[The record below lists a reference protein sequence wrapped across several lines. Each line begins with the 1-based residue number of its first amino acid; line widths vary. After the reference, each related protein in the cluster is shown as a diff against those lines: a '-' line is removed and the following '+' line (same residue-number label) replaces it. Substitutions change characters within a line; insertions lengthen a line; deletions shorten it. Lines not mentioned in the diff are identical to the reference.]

1 MNALEMLRE
10 DHDAVIGMLDKLR
23 DGAGG
28 AEGSMTERKRL
39 ATALVIAE
47 SRHEAAE
54 ERVVWPV
61 VRRMVEGGDALAD
74 AAIKQES
81 DSKALLRDIDAGDA
95 GSAEFERALAEFD
108 VAAREHIEFEET
120 LVWPSLRETVNG
132 QQLAAMGNELELAR
146 WTVPTRPHP
155 RASAKAG
162 VQKTLGAVA
171 SAVDRTRDRM
181 TGRHKDAP

>member
-28 AEGSMTERKRL
+28 AEGSLTERKRL

-47 SRHEAAE
+47 SRHEAAA
-54 ERVVWPV
+54 ERVVRPV

-81 DSKALLRDIDAGDA
+81 DGKALLRDIDAGDA
-95 GSAEFERALAEFD
+95 GSEAVSTCEAGRRDARAWWRVVKEQHDDRRACPPYDPLSRTHFRDGGGAGRRD
-108 VAAREHIEFEET
+108 AG
-120 LVWPSLRETVNG
+120 LRG
-132 QQLAAMGNELELAR
+132 Q
-146 WTVPTRPHP
+146 
-155 RASAKAG
+155 
-162 VQKTLGAVA
+162 
-171 SAVDRTRDRM
+171 RT
-181 TGRHKDAP
+181 A